1 MSRKILFRVCCV
13 VLLLY
18 VAVAIFAPFLAP
30 YDPYAITGKPF
41 SPPDKA
47 HPLGTNSTGQ
57 DILSQ
62 LIYGTR
68 VTLLVGF
75 GAAIISVSI
84 STLIGILTG
93 YYGGVFDETVMRIID
108 IFMTIPLFPLLLV
121 LTLFF
126 SPGIFTIAIL
136 MGVLGSTH
144 GVRVVRSQ
152 VLALRQANFIE
163 GARAIGASNFHIMS
177 RHILPNIM
185 PVVTVKFVSSVQHYL
200 LMGVGLSFLGLGDPM
215 VIDWGQ
221 MIQEAYSSGG
231 FALGLWWWLLPPG
244 LAVVGI
250 SLALALLGYSGEEEI
265 NPRLEVNLI

>member
-1 MSRKILFRVCCV
+1 MSSRVLFRVCCI
-13 VLLLY
+13 VLLAY
-18 VAVAIFAPFLAP
+18 IAVAVFAPWLAP
-30 YDPYAITGKPF
+30 DDPMAVTGRPF
-41 SPPDKA
+41 MPPDKD
-47 HPLGTNSTGQ
+47 HPLGTNATGQ

-75 GAAIISVSI
+75 GAALISCTL
-84 STLIGILTG
+84 STGAGILTG
-93 YYGGVFDETVMRIID
+93 YYGGVVDEVAMRAID

-126 SPGIFTIAIL
+126 SPGIFTMGIL
-136 MGVLGSTH
+136 MGVLGSAH

-152 VLALRQANFIE
+152 VMAIRKAHYIE
-163 GARAIGASNFHIMS
+163 GARAIGAGDIHIMT
-177 RHILPNIM
+177 RHVLPNIL
-185 PVVTVKFVSSVQHYL
+185 PVVTVKFVSSAQHYL

-221 MIQEAYSSGG
+221 MIQAAYSSGG

-250 SLALALLGYSGEEEI
+250 SLALALLGYSTEGDI
-265 NPRLEVNLI
+265 NPRIEVNQV

>member
-1 MSRKILFRVCCV
+1 MNRKLLPGICFT

-18 VAVAIFAPFLAP
+18 IAVAIFAPYLAP
-30 YDPYAITGKPF
+30 YDPLAITGKPF
-41 SPPDKA
+41 TPPCKE
-47 HPLGTNSTGQ
+47 HPLGTNATGQ

-75 GAAIISVSI
+75 GAAVISCSI
-84 STLIGILTG
+84 STGIGLLSG
-93 YYGGVFDETVMRIID
+93 YYGGVFDEAVMRVID

-126 SPGIFTIAIL
+126 SPGIYTVAIL

-152 VLALRQANFIE
+152 VLELRQANFIE
-163 GARAIGASNFHIMS
+163 GARAIGVTDFRIMT
-177 RHILPNIM
+177 RHILPNIL
-185 PVVTVKFVSSVQHYL
+185 PVVMVKFVSSVQHYL
-200 LMGVGLSFLGLGDPM
+200 LMGVGLSFLGLGDPA

-250 SLALALLGYSGEEEI
+250 SLALALLGYSSEEDI
-265 NPRLEVNLI
+265 NPRIEVNRI

>member
-1 MSRKILFRVCCV
+1 MSRGVVFWLCNI
-13 VLLLY
+13 VLLFY

-30 YDPYAITGKPF
+30 YDPYAITGTPLE
-41 SPPDKA
+41 PPDRE
-47 HPLGTNSTGQ
+47 HPLGTNATGQ

-68 VTLLVGF
+68 ITLLVGF
-75 GAAIISVSI
+75 GAAAISCVI
-84 STLIGILTG
+84 STLLGIQTG
-93 YYGGVFDETVMRIID
+93 YYGGVFDEVVMRIID

-126 SPGIFTIAIL
+126 SPGIFTVGVL

-144 GVRVVRSQ
+144 GVRVIRSQ
-152 VLALRQANFIE
+152 VMSIRHANFIE
-163 GARAIGASNFHIMS
+163 GARAIGAHDLHIMS
-177 RHILPNIM
+177 RHILPNIL
-185 PVVTVKFVSSVQHYL
+185 PLVTVRFVSSSQHYL
-200 LMGVGLSFLGLGDPM
+200 LMGVGLSFLGLGDPL

-221 MIQEAYSSGG
+221 MIQQAYSSGG

-250 SLALALLGYSGEEEI
+250 SLALALLGYSSEERI
-265 NPRLEVNLI
+265 NPRLEVNRL

>member
-1 MSRKILFRVCCV
+1 MTRGPVFWLSCGILV
-13 VLLLY
+13 LY
-18 VAVAIFAPFLAP
+18 VAVGITAPLCTP
-30 YDPYAITGKPF
+30 YDPYAITG
-41 SPPDKA
+41 SPLEPPGNS
-47 HPLGTNSTGQ
+47 HPLGTNANGQ

-68 VTLLVGF
+68 ISLLVGF
-75 GAAIISVSI
+75 GAAVISCTI
-84 STLIGILTG
+84 STVLGIQTG
-93 YYGGVFDETVMRIID
+93 YYGGLFDEVVMRIID

-126 SPGIFTIAIL
+126 TPGIVTTAVL

-144 GVRVVRSQ
+144 GVRVLRSQ
-152 VLALRQANFIE
+152 VISIRHACFIE
-163 GARAIGASNFHIMS
+163 GARAIGARDMHIMS
-177 RHILPNIM
+177 CHILPNVI
-185 PVVTVKFVSSVQHYL
+185 PLVTVKFVSSTQHFL

-221 MIQEAYSSGG
+221 MIQQAYSSGG

-250 SLALALLGYSGEEEI
+250 SLALALLGYSHEDVA
-265 NPRLEVNLI
+265 NPRLEVNRV

>member
-1 MSRKILFRVCCV
+1 MTRGIVFWLCTI
-13 VLLLY
+13 VLLIY
-18 VAVAIFAPFLAP
+18 VGIAVFAPLIAP
-30 YDPYAITGKPF
+30 YDPYAVTGAPLEH
-41 SPPDKA
+41 PDSE
-47 HPLGTNSTGQ
+47 HLLGTNATGQ

-75 GAAIISVSI
+75 GAALISCVI
-84 STLIGILTG
+84 STFVGIQAG
-93 YYGGVFDETVMRIID
+93 YYGGLFDEVVMRVVD

-126 SPGIFTIAIL
+126 TPGIFTAAVL

-144 GVRVVRSQ
+144 GIRVIRSQ
-152 VLALRQANFIE
+152 VMSIRHANFIE
-163 GARAIGASNFHIMS
+163 GARAIGAGDLHIMS

-185 PVVTVKFVSSVQHYL
+185 PLVTVKFVSSTQHYL

-221 MIQEAYSSGG
+221 MIQQAYSSGG

-250 SLALALLGYSGEEEI
+250 SLALALLGYSDEERV
-265 NPRLEVNLI
+265 NPRLEANRI